1 MTHPVAEA
9 AAEPGLIGL
18 LGGECSGKTTLG
30 RALGKALPAR
40 YVPEALREF
49 VDREGRT
56 PTHAEQRA
64 IMRAQMA
71 AESIGLRSAVAAGEE
86 WVVSDPGALMTAI
99 YSIAYFDDDSLLT
112 EALVGQSRYRL
123 TFLCDPAFPWQ
134 PDGDQRDGPEHR
146 QRVHDLLVEVIRA
159 HDLDVVEVVGPPH
172 DRIEQALAAIR
183 AFA

>member
-40 YVPEALREF
+40 YVPGALREF

-71 AESIGLRSAVAAGEE
+71 ADSSGLRSAVA
-86 WVVSDPGALMTAI
+86 
-99 YSIAYFDDDSLLT
+99 
-112 EALVGQSRYRL
+112 
-123 TFLCDPAFPWQ
+123 
-134 PDGDQRDGPEHR
+134 
-146 QRVHDLLVEVIRA
+146 
-159 HDLDVVEVVGPPH
+159 
-172 DRIEQALAAIR
+172 
-183 AFA
+183 